1 MLTRKQRKLYGNLI
15 TYLVLILLIFLINL
29 PTISMVGT
37 SLKAKDEA
45 LRTSSLFPRVPH
57 FENLYN
63 VVAKTAFGRNVI
75 NSLIVSTSV
84 TLFCIAIASFAG
96 YAISRFRGGV
106 FSFYSTLLLML
117 QMFPLILL
125 LIPLFIIFKTMRLI
139 DTPFSVILAYTAWN
153 LPFSIWML
161 KGFFDSIP
169 FDLEESAMVD
179 GCSQFI
185 SYWRIVLPISA
196 PGISTVGI
204 FTFVNSWNEYMLA
217 SIFLRRDEIKT
228 ITVGLEK
235 FTQQYETD
243 WAGLM
248 SASTIATIPTLIFL
262 LFAQKYLIQ
271 GLTAGAV
278 KG

>member
-1 MLTRKQRKLYGNLI
+1 MLTRKQRKLYGNLV
-15 TYLVLILLIFLINL
+15 TYIVLIILIFLINL
-29 PTISMVGT
+29 PTLSMVGT
-37 SLKAKDEA
+37 ALKAQDEA

-63 VVAKTAFGRNVI
+63 VVVKTAFGRNVI

-84 TLFCIAIASFAG
+84 TIFCIAIASFAG

-125 LIPLFIIFKTMRLI
+125 LIPLFIIFKAMRLI

-179 GCSQFI
+179 GCSQFT
-185 SYWRIVLPISA
+185 SYLRIVLPISA

-217 SIFLRRDEIKT
+217 SIFLRSDEIKT
-228 ITVGLEK
+228 ITVGLQK
-235 FTQQYETD
+235 FTQQYQTD

-248 SASTIATIPTLIFL
+248 AASTISTIPTLIFL